1 MHYRVT
7 YLAIDEREMLLLHAP
22 DAATAVAMAA
32 QVFDGAPHAFELL
45 SMTPEPET
53 SATGDLSPTSTD
65 LVR

>member
-7 YLAIDEREMLLLHAP
+7 YLAIDEREMLLHAP